1 MLLSGRVIQPLEKE
15 QLLTISTGVS
25 MKIEIEEKTNGVV
38 IKLKGNITGIPDASE
53 FNNSINRLLDE
64 NKNNIVIDFGNIS
77 YVDST
82 GLGIILRGYKTVKNA
97 GGDIKIASLNERM
110 SSLLEITKLNTIIDL
125 YDNADTALSNFN

>member
-1 MLLSGRVIQPLEKE
+1 VLLSGRVIQPLEKE